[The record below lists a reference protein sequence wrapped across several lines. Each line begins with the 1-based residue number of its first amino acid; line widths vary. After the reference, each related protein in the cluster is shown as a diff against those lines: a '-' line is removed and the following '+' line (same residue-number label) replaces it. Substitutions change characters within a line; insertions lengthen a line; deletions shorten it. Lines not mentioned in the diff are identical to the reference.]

1 MLNKDRLK
9 DRKAFDAFTAR
20 VQARQLSLKSVNTRA
35 SLLEDQEAHAR
46 ECMVVLEDCGE
57 MPDIFAVA
65 DLTAFANDVLVPD
78 HADMIERLEMVA
90 ATLVLVAQ
98 ELRIAKRS

>member
-9 DRKAFDAFTAR
+9 DRKAFDAFAAR
-20 VQARQLSLKSVNTRA
+20 VEARQLSLRSVNTRA
-35 SLLEDQEAHAR
+35 STLEAHAR
-46 ECMVVLEDCGE
+46 ECMLILEDCGE

-65 DLTAFANDVLVPD
+65 DLAAFANDVLVPNE
-78 HADMIERLEMVA
+78 ADMIERLEMVA

-98 ELRIAKRS
+98 ELRIAKRA